1 MNYERVVLME
11 IENLQKSSS
20 RRSYWLDQDSESL
33 AAEFQTEFS
42 TDLPV
47 GSRHPVRMIKTA
59 SSLHSVKDN
68 IPPVQGSFAPALEHD
83 S

>member
-47 GSRHPVRMIKTA
+47 GSCHPVHTYDKNCFIA
-59 SSLHSVKDN
+59 
-68 IPPVQGSFAPALEHD
+68 
-83 S
+83 